1 MKNDYALGDWQTPPS
16 LAHAVVRALR
26 RNGFSWSR
34 VLEPTCGVGNF
45 IAAAL
50 DDPYT
55 EELVGIDIQAQHIAS
70 ARQRFAVCAP
80 VAPRLLEADILTV
93 DPASDVDWRSNGPLL
108 VLGNPPWA
116 TNAAIG
122 ARGGTPRRAVSNTHG
137 LSGLDA
143 ITGAANFDLAEAITL
158 HLLTTLPHNNL
169 IVALL
174 MKNTVARRILMRARK
189 LGLPISRAAMM
200 QIDAQASFGAAVDA
214 CLLVLQ
220 LQTPAA
226 NSEFPQ
232 IAVYE
237 TLESPK
243 PARRMGFVGDDL
255 TPDIAAYRQIAWA
268 DGVSPVKW
276 RQGIKHDAAEVL
288 ELALSEGT
296 LRNRGGEIVDVEP
309 EWVYPLIKGSM
320 LFKGDVVDVSLRTI
334 LTQRSLADDT
344 ADLAMHAP
352 RLWDYLEGHAEV
364 FDRRKSRIYQGR
376 SRYAMFGVGPY
387 SFSEYKPAVSGLHKV
402 ARVRLVPPTAG
413 RPAML
418 DDTCYFAESDGPAQ
432 AAVLTALLNSEPAT
446 ELLRALTF
454 VDAKRP
460 ITARLLRRVD
470 LSAIL
475 ARLDRRE
482 LLEDAAAALTAVG
495 VSGIRL
501 DDRAL
506 DAFSPAARQMALR
519 ELG

>member
-50 DDPYT
+50 DDPNT
-55 EELVGIDIQAQHIAS
+55 EEVVGIDIQAQHIAS
-70 ARQRFAVCAP
+70 ARRRFAGCTP
-80 VAPRLLEADILTV
+80 VAPRLLEADVFAV
-93 DPASDVDWRSNGPLL
+93 DPACDIDWRSNGPLL
-108 VLGNPPWA
+108 VLGNPPWV

-122 ARGGTPRRAVSNTHG
+122 ARDGALHRAVSSAHG

-158 HLLTTLPHNNL
+158 HLLATLPHDNL

-174 MKNTVARRILMRARK
+174 MKNTVARRVLTRARK
-189 LGLPISRAAMM
+189 LGLPIQRAMMM

-214 CLLVLQ
+214 CLLALQ
-220 LQTPAA
+220 IQAQAA
-226 NSEFPQ
+226 NSEFPD

-237 TLESPK
+237 TLESTK
-243 PARRMGFVGDDL
+243 PTRRMGFVGDDL
-255 TPDIAAYRQIAWA
+255 VPDIAAYQRIAWA
-268 DGVSPVKW
+268 DGISPVKW

-288 ELALSEGT
+288 ELTLSEGT
-296 LRNRGGEIVDVEP
+296 LRNRRGEVVDVEP

-320 LFKGDVVDVSLRTI
+320 LFKGEVADVPLRTI

-344 ADLAMHAP
+344 SELAACAP
-352 RLWDYLEGHAEV
+352 RLWSYLEGNAEV
-364 FDRRKSRIYQGR
+364 FDRRKSRIYRGR
-376 SRYAMFGVGPY
+376 SRYAMFGVGLY

-402 ARVRLVPPTAG
+402 ARVRLAPPTAS

-418 DDTCYFAESDGPAQ
+418 DDTCYFAESDGPAH
-432 AAVLTALLNSEPAT
+432 AAVLTALLNSTPAT
-446 ELLRALTF
+446 ELLRALAF

-460 ITARLLRRVD
+460 ITARLLRRID

-482 LLEDAAAALTAVG
+482 VLEDAATALAAVG

-501 DDRAL
+501 DDQDL
-506 DAFSPAARQMALR
+506 DAVSPAARQLALH
-519 ELG
+519 ELR